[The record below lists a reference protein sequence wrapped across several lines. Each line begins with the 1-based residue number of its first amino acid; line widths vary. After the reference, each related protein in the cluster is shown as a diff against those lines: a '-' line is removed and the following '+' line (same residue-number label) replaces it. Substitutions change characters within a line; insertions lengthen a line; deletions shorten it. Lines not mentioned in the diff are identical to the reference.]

1 MLHHKWPW
9 LHRLH
14 RRASCGLLGER
25 RDAPLGAAAQTRP
38 LPRGRLLPHPRL
50 GANDDTSHKELVPHR
65 LSHRRRLRVVRV
77 LEQLR
82 LLSAPPRLHLGS
94 SRLPLGCLSAPSRLP
109 LGCLS
114 AASRLPLGCLS
125 AASRLP
131 LGCLS
136 AASRLPL
143 GCLSAASR
151 LPLGYLS
158 AASRLPLG
166 YLSAT
171 SRLPLGCLSAAS
183 RLPLGYLSA
192 ASRLP
197 LGHLSGE
204 LTRTWSRCRR
214 STSRRT
220 SLIN

>member
-1 MLHHKWPW
+1 MLHHKWPWLHQYCTCCVRLTSELMLHHKWPWLHPQYRTCCVRLTSELMLHHKWPW

-82 LLSAPPRLHLGS
+82 LLSAPSRLHLGS
-94 SRLPLGCLSAPSRLP
+94 LSAPSRLPLGALAAPSRLPLGALSAASRRP

-114 AASRLPLGCLS
+114 AASRLSPASPSGS
-125 AASRLP
+125 ARVTSEWTTDARP
-131 LGCLS
+131 DE
-136 AASRLPL
+136 RTNE
-143 GCLSAASR
+143 R
-151 LPLGYLS
+151 T
-158 AASRLPLG
+158 
-166 YLSAT
+166 AT
-171 SRLPLGCLSAAS
+171 
-183 RLPLGYLSA
+183 
-192 ASRLP
+192 
-197 LGHLSGE
+197 
-204 LTRTWSRCRR
+204 
-214 STSRRT
+214 
-220 SLIN
+220 